1 MLTNIGLCRTN
12 GRDHPFDLLAPN
24 TDHNDNNKG
33 DQTKFGNCLY
43 YQVVLCQLILLNWE
57 SVTNIHFSAYFMW
70 ASAVLGSPGSDTEL
84 SSPKISLKDKICF
97 TFWLDMTV
105 LYSSQSNVMAMIEQ

>member
-33 DQTKFGNCLY
+33 DKKIWF
-43 YQVVLCQLILLNWE
+43 ILLNWE

-105 LYSSQSNVMAMIEQ
+105 LYSSQSNVMAI